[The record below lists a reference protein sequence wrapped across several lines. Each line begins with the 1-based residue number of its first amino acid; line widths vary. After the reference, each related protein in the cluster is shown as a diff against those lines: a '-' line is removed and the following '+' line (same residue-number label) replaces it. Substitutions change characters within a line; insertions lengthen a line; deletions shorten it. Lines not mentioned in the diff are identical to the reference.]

1 MPNQT
6 RGHKIESHFISYN
19 HINRNYRVIVQSFRS
34 SLLLTITDVTG
45 VFMRQDNTLGM
56 FIASTHV
63 EISDVI
69 SR

>member
-1 MPNQT
+1 MQ
-6 RGHKIESHFISYN
+6 GFH
-19 HINRNYRVIVQSFRS
+19 S

-69 SR
+69 SRYIDPYVVARTVISIPGFT

>member
-1 MPNQT
+1 M
-6 RGHKIESHFISYN
+6 RGHKIESQFISYN
-19 HINRNYRVIVQSFRS
+19 RINRNYRVIVQGFHS